1 MFPEIT
7 EAQVRYVVANI
18 AAFFAEESRRN
29 ATRTG

>member
-7 EAQVRYVVANI
+7 EAQVRYVAANI
-18 AAFFAEESRRN
+18 AAFFAEKPGRD